1 MKRSLFRL
9 VALSC
14 ALFLTLSYSCK
25 KFLNQPISNSLSPTV
40 LATKA
45 GVDGLLI
52 GAYAML
58 PMSGNPTGGDTWGAS
73 VSNWHFGGTASDDA
87 NKGSNP
93 TDQTPAAAIMNHSI
107 DGSNGYINDKWS
119 VCLDGVQRANDV
131 LRELPLVKDGSVS
144 AGYAAEVTAEAKF
157 LRGVFNL
164 EMSKMFRNVFFV
176 VVL

>member
-1 MKRSLFRL
+1 MKKSLFRL
-9 VALSC
+9 VSISC
-14 ALFLTLSYSCK
+14 ALFLMLSYSCK
-25 KFLNQPISNSLSPTV
+25 KFLNQPISNQLSPSV

-52 GAYAML
+52 GTYAVL
-58 PMSGNPTGGDTWGAS
+58 PMSGNVNGIDTWGAS

-93 TDQTPAAAIMNHSI
+93 TDQTAVMNHSV
-107 DGSNGYINDKWS
+107 DGSNGYVYDKWS

-144 AGYAAEVTAEAKF
+144 AEYADEVTAEAKF

-164 EMSKMFRNVFFV
+164 
-176 VVL
+176 